1 MSTANSA
8 PSNVASSDAQLTA
21 ILRGPAPATITDVI
35 ARMQAMDSVLP
46 ITDGLKWFNWL
57 YLKVTEQVDLN
68 PPGGAWQNPAWLT
81 RLDVVFA
88 GLYFDAVAGY
98 LSGTSIPAAW
108 SAMLDARMRTGIDR
122 IQFALAGM
130 NAHIDHD
137 LALALLA
144 TDSQLNLIP
153 TKGGNEY
160 ADFESVNALLQGLMP
175 QVLTTLASDA
185 LGVLA
190 EDTGKVGQLLA
201 FWDLCQARNLAWD
214 FADRLRGLSGIERVA
229 ALDGQNVT
237 TGALALALLA
247 F

>member
-1 MSTANSA
+1 MY
-8 PSNVASSDAQLTA
+8 PQDAQLAT
-21 ILRGPAPATITDVI
+21 ILKAPAPATIADVI
-35 ARMQAMDSVLP
+35 ERMQAMDAVLP
-46 ITDGLKWFNWL
+46 TNDGLKWFNWL
-57 YLKVTEQVDLN
+57 YLKVTQQVDLN
-68 PPGGAWQNPAWLT
+68 PPGGAWRNPQWLT

-98 LSGTSIPAAW
+98 LSGTPIPAAW

-137 LALALLA
+137 LAMALLT
-144 TDSQLNLIP
+144 TDSVLNVVP
-153 TKGGNEY
+153 TKGGAEY
-160 ADFESVNALLQGLMP
+160 ADFESVNSLLKGLMP
-175 QVLTTLASDA
+175 LVLTTLASDT

-190 EDTGKVGQLLA
+190 EDAGKVGRMLA

-214 FADRLRGLSGIERVA
+214 FADELHGLGGIERAA
-229 ALDGQNVT
+229 ALDAQNAT
-237 TGALALALLA
+237 TGGLGRALLA